1 MKNIGASV
9 SAGLTQE
16 QRAVKGKEVEEKKYT
31 WKANETVFYLKEN
44 HKCQI
49 AVGGEWHGNARG
61 EVLGSVDIYFRH
73 YLTGRRCESVWD
85 AIDGY
90 ACSDDKWADDWETLG
105 KRIEDIADIEK
116 IVCTERSMMI
126 SEK

>member
-16 QRAVKGKEVEEKKYT
+16 QKEGREKEEEEEYI
-31 WKANETVFYLKEN
+31 WKSNETVFYLQRN
-44 HKCQI
+44 PDCWLS
-49 AVGGEWHGNARG
+49 VGGEWHGNAAG
-61 EVLGSVDIYFRH
+61 EVVGSVDIYFRH
-73 YLTGRRCESVWD
+73 ILTGKRRDTVWD
-85 AIDGY
+85 AVDGY
-90 ACSDDKWADDWETLG
+90 AGFDDRWADDWEELAG
-105 KRIEDIADIEK
+105 RIEDIPDIEK

>member
-16 QRAVKGKEVEEKKYT
+16 QKAVKGKEVEEKKYT

-61 EVLGSVDIYFRH
+61 GV
-73 YLTGRRCESVWD
+73 
-85 AIDGY
+85 
-90 ACSDDKWADDWETLG
+90 
-105 KRIEDIADIEK
+105 
-116 IVCTERSMMI
+116 
-126 SEK
+126 